1 MTISVSLGSSL
12 TSFPSHSVWPGVCSS
27 PTSFRYSFWNSGS
40 LVSLFPR
47 IRTGS
52 SAGHRVP
59 PLDSGTIL
67 HSLGKRRALLVRL
80 MSTFRH
86 LSISRHVFF
95 VTTSPKQSVKSET
108 LLISNNY
115 RFSGHRSVGTKLAPP
130 TLHNTDNPKGAL
142 SSPWVALMTFRCRVP
157 FPVHIKSLL
166 MA

>member
-1 MTISVSLGSSL
+1 MWPSRKQCNFVVIIKDGKIFKNTHSL
-12 TSFPSHSVWPGVCSS
+12 TGSPRGGAAPRTHRCHHSTCGEAHNSS
-27 PTSFRYSFWNSGS
+27 STDKKLAIARPQ
-40 LVSLFPR
+40 V
-47 IRTGS
+47 
-52 SAGHRVP
+52 
-59 PLDSGTIL
+59 
-67 HSLGKRRALLVRL
+67 

-130 TLHNTDNPKGAL
+130 TLHTTDNPKGAL